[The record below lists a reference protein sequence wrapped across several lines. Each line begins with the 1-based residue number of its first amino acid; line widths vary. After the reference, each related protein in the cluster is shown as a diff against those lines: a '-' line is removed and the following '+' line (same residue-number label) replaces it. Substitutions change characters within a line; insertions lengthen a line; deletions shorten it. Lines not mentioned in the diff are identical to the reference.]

1 MNATL
6 MPTIRILQ
14 DFSHAARLS
23 KYIMKRWQETQSEG
37 CVSAWGR
44 WRDSE
49 SESCVSALE
58 RWREIGSEG
67 CVSAWE
73 RWRESESEGCVSAW
87 RGRETESK
95 CRVSELRGCPP
106 NSREG
111 CWC

>member
-6 MPTIRILQ
+6 MSRTRILQ

-37 CVSAWGR
+37 CVSAWR
-44 WRDSE
+44 W
-49 SESCVSALE
+49 
-58 RWREIGSEG
+58 
-67 CVSAWE
+67 
-73 RWRESESEGCVSAW
+73 
-87 RGRETESK
+87 RETESK
-95 CRVSELRGCPP
+95 CRVSELRGCRP

>member
-6 MPTIRILQ
+6 MSRIRILQ

-44 WRDSE
+44 WRESE
-49 SESCVSALE
+49 SEGCVSALE

-67 CVSAWE
+67 CVS
-73 RWRESESEGCVSAW
+73 
-87 RGRETESK
+87 
-95 CRVSELRGCPP
+95 ELRGCRP